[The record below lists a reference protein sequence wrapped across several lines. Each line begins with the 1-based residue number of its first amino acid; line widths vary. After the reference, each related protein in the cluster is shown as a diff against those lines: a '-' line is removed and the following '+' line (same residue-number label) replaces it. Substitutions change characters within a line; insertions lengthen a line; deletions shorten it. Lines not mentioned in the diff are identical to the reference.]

1 MRKKSPLFL
10 FSSFLFL
17 LAVTSI
23 SVFSVVKSS
32 KPPHSVVN
40 EKRAAAVVNKLASKG
55 IVSDA
60 QIQIPIPIHTSNKQ
74 TPTNNS
80 IHGHSKPK
88 GTAPRTALDKSNINL
103 ASETIDL
110 NNQCSKNAP
119 VRKFTITAINVD
131 MVYNKFGDHQP
142 DSKIYAL
149 KEDVSKIKKAVKEN
163 PGKPVKEVQPLTIR
177 ANKGD
182 CVEVTFSNQL
192 TEKTSI
198 HIDGVGYDVQTSDGT
213 EVGFNRNSTA
223 APNTEIIYRWNTEEE
238 GTFFFY
244 NGADLTFY
252 TDPTGGKG
260 TMGDGLFGALIVEP
274 IGAKWTD
281 PQTGEE
287 LASGLYANIEL
298 PDQPDFREFALFFHD
313 GVNAVAG
320 NQSSE
325 VPPKNENEGEEQED
339 PHEAVEDP
347 NEALEKEL
355 YAVNYR
361 AEPLDERMENSLTE
375 DGKDP
380 TMFYSSW
387 VYGDPAT
394 PITPAYVGDPVKFRV
409 IGANQEENHV
419 FHLHGHRWKSDSK
432 KTNTVDSETLNI
444 GSSQTA
450 ELTNDAGYIQNGK
463 GAPGDYL
470 WHCHLFPHYLQGM
483 WGLLRVFDKLQP
495 ELLPLKDRETP
506 SQPSV
511 ENPGFPNYIPGEQ
524 GKRAPKPPDPEL
536 RPATEKE
543 KEALGAL
550 VPGAPN
556 FDRCPKTA
564 PVRKYNVVGIQTD
577 IVYNNEGDHDKE
589 GRMFV
594 LAEDEAKILNGTLR
608 PRPLVIRANEGDCV
622 EVTLENHLIN
632 ATEPNALS
640 MHIHYVGFDPLGS
653 DGTAVGWNYNQSTE
667 PGEKIR
673 YRWYADE
680 EGNIF
685 FHDHMSAGEK
695 GFHGTFGALIVEP
708 KGSKWIHPKTGLE
721 MKSGTEAMIVIPGKA
736 DFREQ
741 VLVYHDFARMWDKNG
756 NLLPLESD
764 PANTHKAHG
773 YAAVNYSNAPFFRR
787 NSADPAYVFSSW
799 VHGDPQTPII
809 ESYPNDPIKIRLIQ
823 GAHETQHNF
832 NLHGLNWKKESGQ
845 QDSELTSTQTIGM
858 SEQFTMDIQPNPVG
872 IRQRDYLWSSQTIE
886 DLWSGLWGFVRVWGE
901 QNTNLKKLPDR
912 VEVKQKIDT
921 NRLKKMKKEGTKPP
935 KAIAKGNICPD
946 TAKIKSFDVTAF
958 MKDIVY
964 NKAGDHDPYGLMFAL
979 TKDVTAI
986 KKGTKPTE
994 PLVIRANE
1002 GECIQIRLRNNL
1014 PFNPPENKND
1024 PDLLMAKQVDWKN
1037 SNRVS
1042 LHPQMVQYDV
1052 QGSDGATIGFNYD
1065 QTIGPGETIIYEWY
1079 ADKEHGGTILYDY
1092 GDIRSH
1098 RLHGGYG
1105 ALIIEPK
1112 DAFYRN
1118 PKTGESIMSG
1128 ALADIIVPGKP
1139 DFREQALMFSDGLYT
1154 IGKDGSPPTPGQ
1166 VDPITGELLDLEDH
1180 GEKGIN
1186 YSSEP
1191 FKYRLAENS
1200 DKSLIFSSVVHGDP
1214 STPIPEAYMGDPIR
1228 LRVMQTADRSRGS
1241 VFTLHSNK
1249 WRYQWTDP
1257 NSKVVGSQ
1265 GSLTPGDSLDIIPIQ
1280 KEGFFNPAGDYLY
1293 REMKLRRYL
1302 EGGLWGILRVHDQP
1316 KNQLLSLPDRLPKA
1330 PINVRKGTKANSII
1344 WDVLESKNLV
1354 GFNIYRKLIP
1364 ENTFKKVN
1372 KEMNRSGSFTEE
1384 EVLPFSTY
1392 VYSVRSVDKF
1402 GNESLNSKEIIV
1414 DVSGGKNTTGQKE
1427 EIVQAGPSGS
1437 KVLKGF
1443 QENVEIKTEEVQR
1456 IEGSFQISKIELDKL
1471 GRELSGFIKPVEERD
1486 KAF

>member
-1 MRKKSPLFL
+1 MSITSLSIFIIVQ
-10 FSSFLFL
+10 SSQPPQL
-17 LAVTSI
+17 LE
-23 SVFSVVKSS
+23 
-32 KPPHSVVN
+32 N
-40 EKRAAAVVNKLASKG
+40 EKRSIPAVNKIAAKT
-55 IVSDA
+55 IESDA
-60 QIQIPIPIHTSNKQ
+60 QIQIPIPIPIHTSSINKATIDHHASNKESASKLKKQ
-74 TPTNNS
+74 ITKTNIN
-80 IHGHSKPK
+80 
-88 GTAPRTALDKSNINL
+88 KSNMNL
-103 ASETIDL
+103 ANATTHL

-119 VRKFTITAINVD
+119 VRKFDVSAINVD

-142 DSKIYAL
+142 AAKMYAL
-149 KEDVSKIKKAVKEN
+149 EEDVTKIQQAIEAN
-163 PGKPVKEVQPLTIR
+163 PGKPVKELQPLTIR

-182 CVEVTFSNQL
+182 CIEVRFSNKL
-192 TEKTSI
+192 TEKASI
-198 HIDGVGYDVQTSDGT
+198 HIDGVGYDVQSSDGT
-213 EVGFNRNSTA
+213 A
-223 APNTEIIYRWNTEEE
+223 AGYNDNTTVAPKAEIMYRWNTEEE

-244 NGADLTFY
+244 NGADLTY
-252 TDPTGGKG
+252 NTDPTGGKG

-287 LASGLYANIEL
+287 LSSGLYANIEL
-298 PDQPDFREFALFFHD
+298 PNQPDYREFALFFHD
-313 GVNAVAG
+313 GVETVAG
-320 NQSSE
+320 IQSPK
-325 VPPKNENEGEEQED
+325 VPPGNGEGEEGGNPEEEEPGGEQNA
-339 PHEAVEDP
+339 AV
-347 NEALEKEL
+347 EKEL

-361 AEPLDERMENSLTE
+361 AEPLDERMENALTE

-444 GSSQTA
+444 GSTQTA

-483 WGLLRVFDKLQP
+483 WGLLRVYDKLQP
-495 ELLPLKDRETP
+495 SLLPLKDREAP
-506 SQPSV
+506 SEPTAK
-511 ENPGFPNYIPGEQ
+511 NPGFPNYIPGEQ

-543 KEALGAL
+543 KDALGAL

-564 PVRKYNVVGIQTD
+564 PIRKYNVVGIQTD
-577 IVYNNEGDHDKE
+577 IVYNTEGDHDKE

-622 EVTLENHLIN
+622 EVTLENHLFQ
-632 ATEPNALS
+632 AAEPNALS

-653 DGTAVGWNYNQSTE
+653 DGTAVGWNYNQGTE
-667 PGEKIR
+667 PGGKIR

-708 KGSKWIHPKTGLE
+708 KGSKWLHPKTGLE
-721 MKSGTEAMIVIPGKA
+721 IKSGTEAMIVIPGKA

-756 NLLPLESD
+756 KILPLESD

-787 NSADPAYVFSSW
+787 NNADPAYVFSSW

-872 IRQRDYLWSSQTIE
+872 IRQRDYLWSSQPIE

-901 QNTNLKKLPDR
+901 QNTNLKKLSDR

-921 NRLKKMKKEGTKPP
+921 NRLMKMKKEGTKPP
-935 KAIAKGNICPD
+935 KAISMGNICPD
-946 TAKIKSFDVTAF
+946 TAKIKTFDVTAF
-958 MKDIVY
+958 MKDMVY

-979 TKDVTAI
+979 TKDVSAI
-986 KKGTKPTE
+986 KKGSKPTE

-1024 PDLLMAKQVDWKN
+1024 PDLLMANEVDWKN

-1052 QGSDGATIGFNYD
+1052 QGSDGAAIGFNYD
-1065 QTIGPGETIIYEWY
+1065 QTIGPGETITYEWY

-1112 DAFYRN
+1112 DSVYRN

-1128 ALADIIVPGKP
+1128 ALADIIVPNKP

-1154 IGKDGSPPTPGQ
+1154 IGKDGSQPTPGEF
-1166 VDPITGELLDLEDH
+1166 DPHTGELIDLEDR

-1191 FKYRLAENS
+1191 FKHRLAENP
-1200 DKSLIFSSVVHGDP
+1200 DKSLLFSSVVHGDP

-1249 WRYQWTDP
+1249 WRYQWTDT

-1302 EGGLWGILRVHDQP
+1302 EGGLWGILRVHDEP
-1316 KNQLLSLPDRLPKA
+1316 INQLLSLPDRIPKA
-1330 PINVRKGTKANSII
+1330 PINIRKGTKANSII
-1344 WDVLESKNLV
+1344 WDVYDNKDLV
-1354 GFNIYRKLIP
+1354 GFNIYRKAIP
-1364 ENTFKKVN
+1364 EKAFTKVN
-1372 KEMNRSGSFTEE
+1372 KEINRSGSFTEE
-1384 EVLPFSTY
+1384 EALPFSTY
-1392 VYSVRSVDKF
+1392 VYSIRAVDKF

-1414 DVSGGKNTTGQKE
+1414 NVNNVKIKTGQKDE
-1427 EIVQAGPSGS
+1427 LVQA
-1437 KVLKGF
+1437 KDMDNKALKGYE
-1443 QENVEIKTEEVQR
+1443 ENVEIKTEEVQSIKR
-1456 IEGSFQISKIELDKL
+1456 SFQFSKIKLDKL
-1471 GRELSGFIKPVEERD
+1471 GIELSGFNRPIERWD
-1486 KAF
+1486 KVN

>member
-1 MRKKSPLFL
+1 M
-10 FSSFLFL
+10 L
-17 LAVTSI
+17 LSI
-23 SVFSVVKSS
+23 ASFSVSFAIQSS
-32 KPPHSVVN
+32 QPPHGAAI
-40 EKRAAAVVNKLASKG
+40 EKRALSTVNKVASNT
-55 IVSDA
+55 IESEA
-60 QIQIPIPIHTSNKQ
+60 QIQIPIPVHTSSQHKPAIDSKTPTKESTSKLNKQ
-74 TPTNNS
+74 TTKTTFEKN
-80 IHGHSKPK
+80 
-88 GTAPRTALDKSNINL
+88 NINL
-103 ASETIDL
+103 ANETNNL
-110 NNQCSKNAP
+110 NNQCRENAP
-119 VRKFTITAINVD
+119 IRKFNIGAINVD
-131 MVYNKFGDHQP
+131 MVYNKFGDHHP
-142 DSKIYAL
+142 AAKVYAL
-149 KEDVSKIKKAVKEN
+149 EEDIDKIQKAIESN
-163 PGKPVKEVQPLTIR
+163 PGKPVKELQPLTIR

-192 TEKTSI
+192 SEKSSI
-198 HIDGVGYDVQTSDGT
+198 HIDGVGYDVQGSDGT
-213 EVGFNRNSTA
+213 EAGFNANSTA
-223 APNTEIIYRWNTEEE
+223 APNSELIYRWNMEEE

-274 IGAKWTD
+274 VGAKWTD
-281 PQTGEE
+281 PQTREE

-298 PDQPDFREFALFFHD
+298 PNQPDFREFALFFHD

-320 NQSSE
+320 NQSADIT
-325 VPPKNENEGEEQED
+325 PKNENEGGNPEN
-339 PHEAVEDP
+339 P
-347 NEALEKEL
+347 NETGQEPIDAFEKEL

-361 AEPLDERMENSLTE
+361 AEPLDERMENALTE

-483 WGLLRVFDKLQP
+483 WGLLRVFDKLQAD
-495 ELLPLKDRETP
+495 LLPLKDREAP
-506 SQPSV
+506 SEPTAK
-511 ENPGFPNYIPGEQ
+511 NPGFPNYIPGEQ

-543 KEALGAL
+543 KDSLGAL

-564 PVRKYNVVGIQTD
+564 PIRKYNVVGIQAD
-577 IVYNNEGDHDKE
+577 IVYNNEGDHDKD

-622 EVTLENHLIN
+622 EVTLENHLFN
-632 ATEPNALS
+632 AVEPNALS

-653 DGTAVGWNYNQSTE
+653 DGTAVGWNYNQGTE

-673 YRWYADE
+673 YRWFADE

-708 KGSKWIHPKTGLE
+708 KGSKWLHPKTGLE
-721 MKSGTEAMIVIPGKA
+721 VKSGTEAMIVIPEKA

-741 VLVYHDFARMWDKNG
+741 VLVYHDFARMWDKSG

-787 NSADPAYVFSSW
+787 NNADPAYVFSSW

-832 NLHGLNWKKESGQ
+832 NLHGLSWKKESGQ

-872 IRQRDYLWSSQTIE
+872 IRQRDYLWSSQPIE

-921 NRLKKMKKEGTKPP
+921 NRLNKMKKEGTKPP
-935 KAIAKGNICPD
+935 KAIAMGNICPD
-946 TAKIKSFDVTAF
+946 TAKINTFDVTAF

-1024 PDLLMAKQVDWKN
+1024 PDLLMANQVDWKN

-1065 QTIGPGETIIYEWY
+1065 QTIGPGETITYEWY

-1112 DAFYRN
+1112 NSVYRN

-1128 ALADIIVPGKP
+1128 ALADIIVPDKP

-1154 IGKDGSPPTPGQ
+1154 IGADGSAPTPGQ

-1191 FKYRLAENS
+1191 FKHRLAENA
-1200 DKSLIFSSVVHGDP
+1200 DKSLIFSSVIHGDP

-1280 KEGFFNPAGDYLY
+1280 KEGSFNPAGDYLY

-1316 KNQLLSLPDRLPKA
+1316 MNQLLSLPDRLPKA
-1330 PINVRKGTKANSII
+1330 PINVRTGTKANSII
-1344 WDVLESKNLV
+1344 WDVLDSKDLV
-1354 GFNIYRKLIP
+1354 GFNIYRKSIP
-1364 ENTFKKVN
+1364 EKEFKKVN
-1372 KEMNRSGSFTEE
+1372 KEINRSGIFTEE

-1392 VYSVRSVDKF
+1392 VYSIRSVDKF
-1402 GNESLNSKEIIV
+1402 GNESLNSKEIII
-1414 DVSGGKNTTGQKE
+1414 DVGGGITKTAQKE
-1427 EIVQAGPSGS
+1427 KLVQAGQSES
-1437 KVLKGF
+1437 KSLKVF
-1443 QENVEIKTEEVQR
+1443 QETVEIKTEEAQS
-1456 IEGSFQISKIELDKL
+1456 IERSFQISKLELDKL
-1471 GRELSGFIKPVEERD
+1471 GRKLLGFIKPVEERD
-1486 KAF
+1486 KTF